1 MEKDGISGM
10 MIMQPTIYSE
20 RKRPFATSPV
30 AVQPV
35 IVNNQGQL
43 LLLSSP
49 HRNKP
54 NQWQFVS
61 GALDA
66 EETVV
71 EAALREASEEVGDAV
86 RLRPLGVIH
95 AQTFHYDANV
105 RYFIGIYF
113 LMAYEGGEIVPGDD
127 MVDSRYHWWAAEEL
141 EQGEAIGELAF
152 HPSTNIPWLFA
163 RAVELYHLWK
173 DQDTVKLQP
182 DLSSEQ

>member
-1 MEKDGISGM
+1 
-10 MIMQPTIYSE
+10 MQPTIYSE
-20 RKRPFATSPV
+20 RKRPFTTSPV
-30 AVQPV
+30 AVQAV
-35 IVNNQGQL
+35 IVNEAGQL

-66 EETVV
+66 KETVL
-71 EAALREASEEVGDAV
+71 EAALREAREEAGSYV

-95 AQTFHYDANV
+95 AQTFHYDQNV
-105 RYFIGIYF
+105 RYFIGIYY
-113 LMAYEGGEIVPGDD
+113 LMAYEGGKIVPGDD
-127 MVDSRYHWWAAEEL
+127 MRDSAYRWWSVDAL
-141 EQGEAIGELAF
+141 EHGWKTADLTF
-152 HPSTNIPWLFA
+152 HPSTDVPWLFS

-182 DLSSEQ
+182 DLFSEQ